1 MEVVA
6 SLSQGRTAAAQCGL
20 FTHKSVPVIFEPP
33 CTYIGDRRC
42 TEARKFIKK
51 VRTSGKE
58 SVNLQMIPIDRWVQY
73 YQNLLTGNR
82 PENEGTKN
90 ITPIQMDGE
99 IVEVSEERVRKA
111 VRELKNGKSCGP
123 EGVYAEMLKHGTD
136 KLITMLTWV
145 INR

>member
-1 MEVVA
+1 
-6 SLSQGRTAAAQCGL
+6 
-20 FTHKSVPVIFEPP
+20 
-33 CTYIGDRRC
+33 
-42 TEARKFIKK
+42 
-51 VRTSGKE
+51 
-58 SVNLQMIPIDRWVQY
+58 
-73 YQNLLTGNR
+73 
-82 PENEGTKN
+82 
-90 ITPIQMDGE
+90 MDGE